1 MSESARR
8 SKLEITLAVLK
19 AVDGGETKPTKIM
32 YASNMSWNLT
42 QKVFADLVEQELLEL
57 EEVHGRGRCTKR
69 YSITEKG
76 KNVLDYFEGAKT
88 LLQI

>member
-1 MSESARR
+1 MTESARR

-42 QKVFADLVEQELLEL
+42 QKVFTDLVEQGLLEL
-57 EEVHGRGRCTKR
+57 EEVHGRGRSTKR
-69 YSITEKG
+69 YYITEKG